1 MNFLDIVAKAV
12 EKKASDIH
20 IAVGIPPSIRVNGTL
35 QYLGDTML
43 TPNDTV
49 VLIKQALKGNQMET
63 LVEKGEVDTSF
74 TAPGGRLRINAF
86 RQRDVYS
93 MAIRIINS
101 EPLTVSQLG
110 LPPIMSELARKR
122 RGLILVTGPTGS
134 GKSTT
139 LAAMLDQINEEK
151 RGHIVTLEDPIE
163 YLHKHKQC
171 VVNQREIGFDS
182 ENFTN
187 ALRASLRQDPDVILV
202 GEMRDLETI
211 SIAITAAETG
221 HLVLS
226 TLHTLGSA
234 KTIDRII
241 DVFPPHQQQQ
251 VQTQLASVIEGVI
264 SQQLLPTADGKGRTV
279 ALEIMTATPALRSM
293 IRDGKT
299 HQIQN
304 VLQTGQQFGMTTM
317 DGSLLDL
324 YNRGKIT
331 RQDLMDYSI
340 DEDSLT
346 KLMGNTAGGA
356 SAGKSLMR

>member
-1 MNFLDIVAKAV
+1 MKFLDMV
-12 EKKASDIH
+12 EQAIKHKSSDIH
-20 IAVGIPPSIRVNGTL
+20 VAVGVPPAVRVNGIL
-35 QYLGDTML
+35 KYLNYEKLG
-43 TPNDTV
+43 PEDTV
-49 VLIKQALKGNQMET
+49 ELINQVLKGNQIKT
-63 LVEKGEVDTSF
+63 LYEKGEVDTSF
-74 TAPGGRLRINAF
+74 SAPNTRLRINAF
-86 RQRDVYS
+86 RQRGTYS

-101 EPLTVSQLG
+101 EPLTVKDLG
-110 LPPIMSELARKR
+110 LPQIMSDLARKR

-139 LAAMLDQINEEK
+139 LAAMIDQINEEK
-151 RGHIVTLEDPIE
+151 HGHIVTLEDPIE
-163 YLHKHKQC
+163 YLHKHKKC
-171 VVNQREIGFDS
+171 IVNQREIGFDS

-202 GEMRDLETI
+202 GEMRDLETV

-241 DVFPPHQQQQ
+241 DVFPPHHQQQ

-264 SQQLLPTADGKGRTV
+264 SQQLLPTADGEGRTV
-279 ALEIMTATPALRSM
+279 ALEIMTSTPALRSM
-293 IRDGKT
+293 IREGKI

-304 VLQTGQQFGMTTM
+304 VLQTGQQHGMTTM

-324 YNRGKIT
+324 YKRGKIS
-331 RQDLMDYSI
+331 RDDLMGYAI
-340 DEDSLT
+340 DKEAIERLI
-346 KLMGNTAGGA
+346 K
-356 SAGKSLMR
+356 

>member
-1 MNFLDIVAKAV
+1 MNFLEIVAEAIKLNS
-12 EKKASDIH
+12 SDIH
-20 IAVGIPPSIRVNGTL
+20 LAVGVPPTVRVNGTL
-35 QYLGDTML
+35 QYLNDKTL
-43 TPNDTV
+43 ESNDTV
-49 VLIKQALKGNQMET
+49 SLIKQALKGNQMET
-63 LVEKGEVDTSF
+63 LQEKGEVDTSF
-74 TAPGGRLRINAF
+74 TAPLGRLRINAF

-101 EPLTVSQLG
+101 EPLTVKQLG
-110 LPPIMSELARKR
+110 LPPIMSDLARKR

-139 LAAMLDQINEEK
+139 LAAMIDQINEEK

-163 YLHKHKQC
+163 YLHKHKNC

-182 ENFTN
+182 ENFSN

-241 DVFPPHQQQQ
+241 DVFPPHQQGQ

-304 VLQTGQQFGMTTM
+304 VLQTGHQFGMTTM
-317 DGSLLDL
+317 DGSLLEL
-324 YNRGKIT
+324 YNMGKIT
-331 RQDLMDYSI
+331 RDDMLAYAIDRDSI
-340 DEDSLT
+340 M
-346 KLMGNTAGGA
+346 KLM
-356 SAGKSLMR
+356 M

>member
-1 MNFLDIVAKAV
+1 MDFLDIVAQGR
-12 EKKASDIH
+12 ERDASDIH
-20 IAVGIPPSIRVNGTL
+20 ISVGVPPTLRVRGEL
-35 QYLGDTML
+35 EYLNDQKL
-43 TPNDTV
+43 TPEDTLN
-49 VLIKQALKGNQMET
+49 LIKQVLKEDQGEV
-63 LVEKGEVDTSF
+63 LKEKGEVDLSF
-74 TAPGGRLRINAF
+74 SAPNARLRINAF
-86 RQRDVYS
+86 RQRDSYS

-101 EPLTVSQLG
+101 EPLTVKDLG
-110 LPPIMSELARKR
+110 LPKILSDLARKK

-139 LAAMLDQINEEK
+139 LAAMIDQINEEK

-163 YLHKHKQC
+163 YLHKHKKS

-182 ENFTN
+182 LNFTN

-264 SQQLLPTADGKGRTV
+264 SQQLLPTADGCGRTV

-317 DGSLLDL
+317 DGSLLEL
-324 YNRGKIT
+324 YNKGTISKEN
-331 RQDLMDYSI
+331 LMDYAI
-340 DEDSLT
+340 DKEAIK
-346 KLMGNTAGGA
+346 KLMN
-356 SAGKSLMR
+356 R

>member
-1 MNFLDIVAKAV
+1 MNFLEIVAKAI
-12 EKKASDIH
+12 ELKASDIH
-20 IAVGIPPSIRVNGTL
+20 LAVGVPPTIRVNGTL
-35 QYLGDTML
+35 QYLNDIILKPQDTIS
-43 TPNDTV
+43 
-49 VLIKQALKGNQMET
+49 LIKQALKGNQAET
-63 LVEKGEVDTSF
+63 LEKKGEVDTSF
-74 TAPGGRLRINAF
+74 TAPLGRLRINAF

-101 EPLTVSQLG
+101 SPLTVSQLG
-110 LPPIMSELARKR
+110 LPPIMSDLARKR

-151 RGHIVTLEDPIE
+151 KGHIITLEDPIE
-163 YLHKHKQC
+163 YLHKHKNC

-182 ENFTN
+182 ENFSN

-279 ALEIMTATPALRSM
+279 ALEIMTATPALRAM
-293 IRDGKT
+293 IREGKT

-324 YNRGKIT
+324 YSKGKIT
-331 RQDLMDYSI
+331 RDDLLGYAI
-340 DEDSLT
+340 DKDSLQ
-346 KLMGNTAGGA
+346 KLM
-356 SAGKSLMR
+356 R

>member
-1 MNFLDIVAKAV
+1 MVKEAV
-12 EKKASDIH
+12 KRKSSDIH
-20 IAVGIPPSIRVNGTL
+20 VSVGVPPTIRVNGTL
-35 QYLGDTML
+35 EDLNDKRL
-43 TPNDTV
+43 RPEDTV
-49 VLIKQALKGNQMET
+49 ELIKQALKGNQMKT
-63 LVEKGEVDTSF
+63 LHEKGEVDTSF
-74 TAPGGRLRINAF
+74 SAPGARLRINAF
-86 RQRDVYS
+86 RQRDTYS
-93 MAIRIINS
+93 MAIRLINS
-101 EPLTVSQLG
+101 EPPTVKDLG
-110 LPPIMSELARKR
+110 LPKIMSDLARKR

-139 LAAMLDQINEEK
+139 LAAMIDQINEEK

-163 YLHKHKQC
+163 YLHNHKQS

-264 SQQLLPTADGKGRTV
+264 SQQLLPTADGEGRTV

-293 IRDGKT
+293 IREGKT

-324 YNRGKIT
+324 YKKGKI
-331 RQDLMDYSI
+331 RKDDMLAYSI
-340 DEDSLT
+340 DKEGLER
-346 KLMGNTAGGA
+346 LM
-356 SAGKSLMR
+356 K

>member
-1 MNFLDIVAKAV
+1 MNFKELIAQAIKMD
-12 EKKASDIH
+12 ASDVH
-20 IAVGIPPSIRVNGTL
+20 ITVGTPASARVRGSLEKMDETILSPDDTLSLIGEAVR
-35 QYLGDTML
+35 GDQL
-43 TPNDTV
+43 
-49 VLIKQALKGNQMET
+49 ET
-63 LVEKGEVDTSF
+63 LREKGEVDFSY
-74 TAPGGRLRINAF
+74 TAEAGRLRINAF
-86 RQRDVYS
+86 RQKDNYG

-101 EPLTVSQLG
+101 SPMTVDQLG

-139 LAAMLDQINEEK
+139 LAAMIDQINEEK
-151 RGHIVTLEDPIE
+151 KGHIVTLEDPIE
-163 YLHKHKQC
+163 YLHTHKKC

-182 ENFTN
+182 QSFSN

-211 SIAITAAETG
+211 GIAITAAETG

-226 TLHTLGSA
+226 TLHTLGAA

-293 IRDGKT
+293 VREGKT

-304 VLQTGQQFGMTTM
+304 VLQTGTKFGMTTM
-317 DGSLLDL
+317 DASLLEL
-324 YNRGKIT
+324 YRKGRIT
-331 RQDLMDYSI
+331 KEDTIAYAI
-340 DEDSLT
+340 DKEQVLR
-346 KLMGNTAGGA
+346 M
-356 SAGKSLMR
+356 M

>member
-1 MNFLDIVAKAV
+1 MNFLDIVAEATKLNS
-12 EKKASDIH
+12 SDIH
-20 IAVGIPPSIRVNGTL
+20 LAVGVPPTVRVNGIL
-35 QYLGDTML
+35 EYLGNEKLRPEDTIS
-43 TPNDTV
+43 
-49 VLIKQALKGNQMET
+49 LIKQALRGNQVKT
-63 LVEKGEVDTSF
+63 LEELGEVDTSF
-74 TAPGGRLRINAF
+74 SAPTGRLRINAF
-86 RQRDVYS
+86 RQRDSYS
-93 MAIRIINS
+93 MAIRTINS
-101 EPLTVSQLG
+101 EPLTVKDLG

-139 LAAMLDQINEEK
+139 LAAMIDQINEEK

-163 YLHKHKQC
+163 YLHKHKNC

-182 ENFTN
+182 QSFSN

-304 VLQTGQQFGMTTM
+304 VLQTGHQFGMTTM
-317 DGSLLDL
+317 DGSLLEL
-324 YNRGKIT
+324 YNKGVIT
-331 RQDLMDYSI
+331 REDMLAYAI
-340 DEDSLT
+340 DRDSLI
-346 KLMGNTAGGA
+346 KLMN
-356 SAGKSLMR
+356 